1 METQNLSSKLRV
13 RKQLEGKKILKK
25 RTSTTKMVKKSS
37 KTART
42 ISQLP
47 KAQESTKCA
56 SKKTGENFEIKS
68 PENKENET
76 ESQDKKAISQSKKTQ
91 KDSLKNKS
99 STKPLLKASA
109 KPSTSSLNKETQD
122 KVNSKQIRND
132 ETFGEKA
139 RKATNNSDTSFDL
152 SENESSQF

>member
-1 METQNLSSKLRV
+1 MRV

-25 RTSTTKMVKKSS
+25 RTSTTKMIKKIS
-37 KTART
+37 KTAKT

-56 SKKTGENFEIKS
+56 SKKTGENLEIKS

-76 ESQDKKAISQSKKTQ
+76 ESQDKLTISQNKKTQ

-99 STKPLLKASA
+99 
-109 KPSTSSLNKETQD
+109 
-122 KVNSKQIRND
+122 
-132 ETFGEKA
+132 
-139 RKATNNSDTSFDL
+139 
-152 SENESSQF
+152 